1 MGLHIFFLIFGKP
14 DLDPGNAGLAET
26 RLFINRRRSGM
37 GLISQALLP
46 EENGL
51 KMLYYYEHQTG
62 MVTELS

>member
-1 MGLHIFFLIFGKP
+1 MGLHIFLIFDKP

-26 RLFINRRRSGM
+26 RPFINRRRSGM

-62 MVTELS
+62 MITELS